1 MRNHARTYGFGV
13 ALIEPEVAWA
23 EWGFNMPEQAM
34 RERRDTLDALHPEDV
49 PQALLYGFAQPAN
62 VLVEELL
69 VCPCVRSVHDGK
81 LHSRVTGQLWYEP
94 AVAAS
99 VGAPDGADRLGMAI
113 SDKGNMRGAPS
124 LGRSPRAGLSSR
136 GEGVRPAKPV

>member
-34 RERRDTLDALHPEDV
+34 RERRDSLDALHPEDV
-49 PQALLYGFAQPAN
+49 AQALLYGFAQPAN

-69 VCPCVRSVHDGK
+69 VCPVR
-81 LHSRVTGQLWYEP
+81 Q
-94 AVAAS
+94 
-99 VGAPDGADRLGMAI
+99 I
-113 SDKGNMRGAPS
+113 SP
-124 LGRSPRAGLSSR
+124 
-136 GEGVRPAKPV
+136 